1 MKILLETKAE
11 KKEELLAYDEHL
23 RRVNKP
29 HEEVLEILNE
39 IHGVKIDNYYTEYLN
54 NGVMWVSTA
63 MDSKKIEVPV
73 GIYDLVDINYRDYL
87 VKRDLTNS
95 QTLPLHTELSTIIS
109 TADFSKKNNILI
121 YGEPGNGKTQSILDL
136 AKTNPNITFV
146 IVQTPGSLSSLNK
159 VKFQGEV
166 ILIFEEFTETLEESN
181 KQDILNFLDGIDSVP
196 NVISIMT
203 TNYPQELEANIIDRP
218 SRVRHFIEYKNPNE
232 KQIDIICEHYKV
244 DSSFFYKKN
253 YSIDNI
259 INVINTAKESN
270 VSLEE
275 AEKTIKAHRKFLSK
289 TFKGG
294 IGL

>member
-87 VKRDLTNS
+87 IKRDLTNS

-109 TADFSKKNNILI
+109 TVDFSKKNNILI

-244 DSSFFYKKN
+244 DNSFFYKKN

-275 AEKTIKAHRKFLSK
+275 AENKIKAHRKFLSK